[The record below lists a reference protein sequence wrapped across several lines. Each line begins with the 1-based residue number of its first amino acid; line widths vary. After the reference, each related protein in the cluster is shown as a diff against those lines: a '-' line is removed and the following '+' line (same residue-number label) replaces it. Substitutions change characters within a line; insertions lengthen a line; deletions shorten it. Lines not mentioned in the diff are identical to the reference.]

1 MSKVNEITRDSWI
14 LNTFPEW
21 GTWLNEE
28 IEATEVKPNTFTM
41 WWLACTG
48 IWLKSAGNTNICID
62 FWCGTGKKTH
72 ANPFMNKQHQM
83 MRMGGV
89 RELQPNLRTSPFVL
103 DPFAIKEIDAVMATH
118 DHADH
123 IDVNVAAAVIQNC
136 SPKVKF
142 IGPKACVELWKS
154 WGVPEDR
161 CIVAKVGDTITVG
174 DITIKILDSFDR
186 TSLVTLPKGVSSTDK
201 AILDGMNDRA
211 VNYLF
216 ETSGGSLYH
225 SGDSHYSNYYAKH
238 GNDHKI
244 DVALLSYGEN
254 PRGVTD
260 KMTSADILRAA
271 ESLNTKV
278 VIPFHHDIWSN
289 FQSDPREIEVLWQM
303 KKDRLE
309 YQFTPFFWQV
319 GGKYTYPTDK
329 NKMHYQHY
337 RGFRDIFTDE
347 PELPYRSFL

>member
-1 MSKVNEITRDSWI
+1 
-14 LNTFPEW
+14 
-21 GTWLNEE
+21 
-28 IEATEVKPNTFTM
+28 M

-48 IWLKSAGNTNICID
+48 IWLKSAGNTNISVD

-142 IGPKACVELWKS
+142 IGPKACVDLWKS

-161 CIVAKVGDTITVG
+161 CIVAKVGETIEVG
-174 DITIKILDSFDR
+174 DITIRVLDSFDR

-201 AILDGMNDRA
+201 SILDSMDDRA

-260 KMTSADILRAA
+260 KMTSSDILRAA
-271 ESLNTKV
+271 ESLKTEI
-278 VIPFHHDIWSN
+278 VIPFHHDIWAN
-289 FQSDPREIEVLWQM
+289 FQSDPREIEVLWRM

-309 YQFTPFFWQV
+309 
-319 GGKYTYPTDK
+319 
-329 NKMHYQHY
+329 
-337 RGFRDIFTDE
+337 
-347 PELPYRSFL
+347 